1 MDAQQKKAAI
11 LDALL
16 EHKGIEHVMTAAS
29 RVLCNPILMVDR
41 LGVFAGTSTTEAFG
55 KDYWG
60 RFAAN
65 MPHEQIVEEVE
76 RRGISARLLASDALQ
91 LEHFDSSNR
100 DVLGT
105 RVRDRVDVLGYVGM
119 PIENALEPDD
129 GVVLVAL
136 ARMLAVEL
144 VYQSHQVSRRDDD
157 SVLIQGLLDGT
168 VSERELPSIERRL
181 GIDKGVSMR
190 LICVDYPPSSDT
202 SLFLAKNAI
211 EMNTDCLICG
221 IARES
226 VVVLVDEAA
235 YSDAFLSVLDRC
247 AEGCAGIGASW
258 GFRTL
263 ADLPGAWGQA
273 RSALRISTAL
283 GWKKA
288 VFTYDRVVPYSLVE
302 TASRFIDISSL
313 IDPAVLRLRDYD
325 CKTGSELSKTLR
337 SYIESGRN
345 MNACAESLF
354 THRNTVYYRL
364 KRIGELE
371 DIDFE
376 DADRCFSIWLSF
388 VALDIAAPGLTQG
401 D

>member
-16 EHKGIEHVMTAAS
+16 EHKGIEHVMSAAS
-29 RVLCNPILMVDR
+29 RVLNNPILMVDR
-41 LGVFAGTSTTEAFG
+41 LGVYAGTSITGAFG
-55 KDYWG
+55 EDYWS
-60 RFAAN
+60 RFITN
-65 MPHEQIVEEVE
+65 MPHDQMVEEVE

-91 LEHFDSSNR
+91 LEYFDSSNR

-119 PIENALEPDD
+119 PIENPIEPDD
-129 GVVLVAL
+129 GTVLVAL

-168 VSERELPSIERRL
+168 VGERELPPIERRL
-181 GIDKGVSMR
+181 GIDREASMR
-190 LICVDYPPSSDT
+190 LACVSYPPSHDT

-211 EMNTDCLICG
+211 EANADCLICG
-221 IARES
+221 VAKGS
-226 VVVLVDEAA
+226 VVVVVDDAA
-235 YSDAFLSVLDRC
+235 SSESFLSVLRHC
-247 AEGCAGIGASW
+247 AQGCIGIGLSW
-258 GFRTL
+258 GFGSL
-263 ADLPGAWGQA
+263 AALPEAYEQA
-273 RSALRISTAL
+273 CSALRISTAL
-283 GWKKA
+283 GKKDDI
-288 VFTYDRVVPYSLVE
+288 FSYERVVPYSLVE
-302 TASRFIDISSL
+302 TASRFTDIAAF

-325 CKTGSELSKTLR
+325 SENGSELSKTLR

-364 KRIGELE
+364 KRIGELAG
-371 DIDFE
+371 IDFE

-388 VALDIAAPGLTQG
+388 VALDMAAPESMQA